1 MSVDLFD
8 LKRQIEAIPAEELVM
23 TMTTKIATDREALQE
38 QASRLALLAAEMFA
52 NSGDTETARLIRQL
66 MRDRQA

>member
-1 MSVDLFD
+1 MSVDLVD
-8 LKRQIEAIPAEELVM
+8 LRRQIEAIPSEKLVM
-23 TMTTKIATDREALQE
+23 TMTNKIATDREALRE
-38 QASRLALLAAEMFA
+38 QATRLAMIAAEMFA

>member
-8 LKRQIEAIPAEELVM
+8 IKRQIESIPAEKLVM

>member
-8 LKRQIEAIPAEELVM
+8 LKLQIEAIPAEKLVG

-38 QASRLALLAAEMFA
+38 QATRLALLAAEMFA
-52 NSGDTETARLIRQL
+52 NSGESETARLIRQL
-66 MRDRQA
+66 MRNRQA

>member
-8 LKRQIEAIPAEELVM
+8 LKRQIEAIPAEKLVG

-38 QASRLALLAAEMFA
+38 QATRLALLAAEMFA
-52 NSGDTETARLIRQL
+52 NSGESETARLIRQL
-66 MRDRQA
+66 MRNRQA